1 MQMQKCNEPVRGE
14 IRHLSEVARRH
25 TLSEIEV
32 NAVKFNMEKSM
43 SKTKA
48 FVPNETLVDIL
59 TYRRQHN
66 SEGEDAFI
74 EKYIMPLRP
83 VMLRSAQGD
92 IMAFVLENPGRSTLM
107 WSCHVDTVHWDKPE
121 VIKQEVYV
129 DHEGTAFVDSTANCL
144 GADDGAGV
152 WLMLE
157 MYRAGVKGVYVF
169 HRGEERGCIGSGWI
183 AQHMPDWL
191 ATFTHAIAFDR
202 RGTTSIITHQRSG
215 RACSD
220 ALGNKLI
227 ELFDMNH
234 ELDPTGIYTD
244 TAEYMEII
252 PECVNVSIGYQS
264 EHSHNETCD
273 LVYVQELLEKICAV
287 DWAAE
292 HLPVDRDPYKPE
304 PVVFDG
310 WGEWRAKRS
319 KAGLDPTDSVSYA
332 ELEFASVDEIEQ
344 YVYEADPR
352 DVAYTIEALLEKI
365 MLMKEGEY
373 DESGV

>member
-1 MQMQKCNEPVRGE
+1 MPKQKRNEPVRGE
-14 IRHLSEVARRH
+14 TRQMSEV
-25 TLSEIEV
+25 EV

-43 SKTKA
+43 SKPKT
-48 FVPNETLVDIL
+48 FVPNETLVDIM

-66 SEGEDAFI
+66 SAGEEAFI
-74 EKYIMPLRP
+74 EKYLMPHRP
-83 VMLRSAQGD
+83 VMLRNAQGE

-129 DHEGTAFVDSTANCL
+129 DHEGTAFVNSTANCL

-157 MYRAGVKGVYVF
+157 MYLAGVKGVYVF

-191 ATFTHAIAFDR
+191 TTFTHAIAFDR

-244 TAEYMEII
+244 TAEYMDII

-264 EHSHNETCD
+264 EHSNHETCD
-273 LVYVQELLEKICAV
+273 LVYVQELFEKIRAV
-287 DWAAE
+287 DWASV
-292 HLPVDRDPYKPE
+292 HLPVDRDPNKPE
-304 PVVFDG
+304 PKVFDG
-310 WGEWRAKRS
+310 WGEWRAKRKVS
-319 KAGLDPTDSVSYA
+319 LLDPAMTVSYD
-332 ELEFASVDEIEQ
+332 ELLYSSIDEVEQ

-352 DVAYTIEALLEKI
+352 DVAYSMMDLVEQI
-365 MLMKEGEY
+365 MVMKEERGYEM
-373 DESGV
+373 GL